1 MAYRTII
8 QQGHFTSDG
17 TDKIIPLRSDID
29 WIEIYNLT
37 NIAASTQW
45 KAVRWHWQRE
55 MAADDALVEFHA
67 AASQVL
73 SMSTAATGFNGTV
86 MRGISLIDSANLF
99 TFTDD
104 ITAGT
109 NATQPVYDTGDTS
122 RLVAGAIVRVFGTAQ
137 TNVNGLDFTVDTI
150 VADTSFRLAN
160 TLEQAPG
167 VAAGANGTWKYIAP
181 NVTVYNMFHPKKRVI
196 SNITQFN
203 PAVVTTLVD
212 HAFTTGQQVRLKVP
226 ASSGMIGLDGKLVT
240 VTVINDS
247 TFSIGINTTAY
258 DAFDFL
264 LPAAMPAT
272 HSQAIPIGHDL
283 TVDTGFADAER
294 NTGFLGVILG
304 TSGTAGIASGSP
316 GGTNT
321 DVIKWVAGKSDRTDI
336 E

>member
-8 QQGHFTSDG
+8 QQGSFTSDG

-37 NIAASTQW
+37 NIAGSTQW
-45 KAVRWHWQRE
+45 KAVRWHWQKE
-55 MAADDALVEFHA
+55 MTEDDALVEFHA

-86 MRGISLIDSANLF
+86 MRGVSLIDSSNLF

-104 ITAGT
+104 ITGGT
-109 NATQPVYDTGDTS
+109 NTTQPVYSTADTS
-122 RLVAGAIVRVFGTAQ
+122 RLVAGAVVRVYGTAH
-137 TNVNGLDFTVDTI
+137 TNINGLDFTVDTV

-167 VAAGANGTWKYIAP
+167 VIAGANGTWKYIAP
-181 NVTVYNMFHPKKRVI
+181 NVTVYNILHPKKRVI
-196 SNITQFN
+196 ANITQAN
-203 PAVVTTLVD
+203 PGVVTTLVD
-212 HAFTTGQQVRLKVP
+212 HAFTTGQQVRFRV
-226 ASSGMIGLDGKLVT
+226 SSSYGMEELDGKLLT

-247 TFSIGINTTAY
+247 TFSIGVNTTAY
-258 DAFDFL
+258 AAFDFA

-272 HSQAIPIGHDL
+272 HAHVVPLGHDL
-283 TVDTGFADAER
+283 AVDTGFADAER

-316 GGTNT
+316 GGTNA